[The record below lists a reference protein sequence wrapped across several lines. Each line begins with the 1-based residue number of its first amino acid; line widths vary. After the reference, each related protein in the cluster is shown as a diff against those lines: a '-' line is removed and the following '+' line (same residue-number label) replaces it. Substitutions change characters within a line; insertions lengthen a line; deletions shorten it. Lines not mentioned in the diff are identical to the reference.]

1 MEAEVYKVYHSLMQ
15 VENADVVAEA
25 TDKNGD
31 KWVKMSVYKYA
42 KMEHL
47 SLAIA
52 MAKGVARRCVLEE
65 TAYSPKE
72 LLENERAGRYSKSF
86 LCKFSIEYTI
96 CTKKDDSRHIYL
108 KQIKKEMVSD

>member
-1 MEAEVYKVYHSLMQ
+1 MEAEVYKVYHSLME
-15 VENADVVAEA
+15 VENTDVVEET

-31 KWVKMSVYKYA
+31 KWVKVSVYKYA
-42 KMEHL
+42 KKEHL

-72 LLENERAGRYSKSF
+72 LLENEGAGRYSKSF
-86 LCKFSIEYTI
+86 LCKFRIEYKI
-96 CTKKDDSRHIYL
+96 RTKKDDSRHIYL
-108 KQIKKEMVSD
+108 QQIKKERVSD